1 MGLEALLLMEWNEFK
16 GIDLSK
22 LKFLIKRPIVL
33 DTKNILSIHNLHSL
47 RFKFDNVGGKVI
59 N

>member
-1 MGLEALLLMEWNEFK
+1 MQNEKITIMGLEALLLMEWNEFK

-33 DTKNILSIHNLHSL
+33 DTKNITKKK
-47 RFKFDNVGGKVI
+47 FKYLKY
-59 N
+59 